1 MKTLLLALLLLVVAA
16 AVVALQL
23 KGKKGTGRTGS
34 YRRRKLMT
42 DNELEFF
49 GRLVAALP
57 EHYIFPQVALSA
69 LIEAAS
75 GDKKTAHSDRLK
87 IAQQRADYVVCA
99 KNGDVVAVVELD
111 DRSHSAAKDQ
121 LRDSR
126 LEQAGIRT
134 VRFQSRAKPTP
145 AAILVAICGPVPG
158 APEAAPAPVQAPA
171 AKTPA

>member
-1 MKTLLLALLLLVVAA
+1 MKILLALVLLAFLAFVFL
-16 AVVALQL
+16 AVQAKGA
-23 KGKKGTGRTGS
+23 KGKSRAGA

-57 EHYIFPQVALSA
+57 DYYIFPQVAMSA

-75 GDKKTAHSDRLK
+75 SDKKRAHGDRLR
-87 IAQQRADYVVCA
+87 IAQQRVDYVVCTQA
-99 KNGDVVAVVELD
+99 GELVAVIELD
-111 DRSHSAAKDQ
+111 DRSHSSNKDQ

-134 VRFQSRAKPTP
+134 VRFQSRSKPTP
-145 AAILVAICGPVPG
+145 AVIRVTVCG
-158 APEAAPAPVQAPA
+158 AAPVAEQPKPVAEEPIESA
-171 AKTPA
+171 TV